1 MKKELEINQE
11 KNIDEIKN
19 HKQKE
24 DKKIRNSY
32 QSFNKN
38 LSLARLGDG
47 SAKVDLINMLEPL
60 IISSIKKYCPLPKEY
75 EDLHSDCVLVILWC
89 LENFDGKRSF
99 LKYVKSYLKY
109 YLLDTFK
116 YLKNEPQRDS
126 VNDLGEDLLNYIEDD
141 FNLEESLIK
150 KTDEH
155 ILNKAINSLAK
166 RQREIIILYYYK
178 DMSLKNI
185 SQKLNISKWTV
196 VAAKKQAFDKLK
208 KKLEDKLNDNW

>member
-126 VNDLGEDLLNYIEDD
+126 VNDL
-141 FNLEESLIK
+141 
-150 KTDEH
+150 
-155 ILNKAINSLAK
+155 
-166 RQREIIILYYYK
+166 
-178 DMSLKNI
+178 
-185 SQKLNISKWTV
+185 
-196 VAAKKQAFDKLK
+196 
-208 KKLEDKLNDNW
+208 

>member
-1 MKKELEINQE
+1 MTKELEINQE

-38 LSLARLGDG
+38 LSLARLGNG

-150 KTDEH
+150 KTDEQ
-155 ILNKAINSLAK
+155 ILNEAINSLAK

-185 SQKLNISKWTV
+185 SQKLKISKWTV
-196 VAAKKQAFDKLK
+196 VAAKKQALDKLK
-208 KKLEDKLNDNW
+208 KKLEDKLNDN

>member
-11 KNIDEIKN
+11 KKIEKIKN
-19 HKQKE
+19 RKQKE
-24 DKKIRNSY
+24 DNKIRNSY

-38 LSLARLGDG
+38 LSLARLGNG

-150 KTDEH
+150 KTDQK
-155 ILNKAINSLAK
+155 ILNEAINSLAK

-178 DMSLKNI
+178 DMSLKTI
-185 SQKLNISKWTV
+185 SQKLKISKWTV
-196 VAAKKQAFDKLK
+196 VAAKKQALDKLK
-208 KKLEDKLNDNW
+208 KKLEDKLNDN

>member
-11 KNIDEIKN
+11 KKIEKIKN
-19 HKQKE
+19 RKQKE
-24 DKKIRNSY
+24 DNKIRNSY

-38 LSLARLGDG
+38 LSLARLGNG

-126 VNDLGEDLLNYIEDD
+126 VNNLGEDLLNYIEDD

-150 KTDEH
+150 KTDKQ
-155 ILNKAINSLAK
+155 ILNEAINSLAK

-185 SQKLNISKWTV
+185 SQKLKISKWTV
-196 VAAKKQAFDKLK
+196 VAAKKQALDKLK
-208 KKLEDKLNDNW
+208 KKLEDKLNDN

>member
-208 KKLEDKLNDNW
+208 KKLEDKLNDN

>member
-99 LKYVKSYLKY
+99 LKYVKSYLRY

-150 KTDEH
+150 KTDEQ
-155 ILNKAINSLAK
+155 ILNEAINSLAK

-185 SQKLNISKWTV
+185 SQKLKISKWTV
-196 VAAKKQAFDKLK
+196 VAAKKQALDKLK
-208 KKLEDKLNDNW
+208 KKLEDKLNDN

>member
-11 KNIDEIKN
+11 KKIEKIKN
-19 HKQKE
+19 RKQKE
-24 DKKIRNSY
+24 DNKIRNSY

-38 LSLARLGDG
+38 LSLARLGNG

-126 VNDLGEDLLNYIEDD
+126 VNDQGEDLLNYIEDD

-150 KTDEH
+150 KTDEQ
-155 ILNKAINSLAK
+155 ILNEAINSLAK

-185 SQKLNISKWTV
+185 SQKLKISKWTV
-196 VAAKKQAFDKLK
+196 VAAKKQALDKLK
-208 KKLEDKLNDNW
+208 KKLEDKLNDN

>member
-196 VAAKKQAFDKLK
+196 VAAKKQALDKLK

>member
-11 KNIDEIKN
+11 KKIEKIKN
-19 HKQKE
+19 RKQKE
-24 DKKIRNSY
+24 DNKIRNSY

-75 EDLHSDCVLVILWC
+75 EDLYSDCVLVILWC

-150 KTDEH
+150 KTDKQ
-155 ILNKAINSLAK
+155 ILNEAINSLAK

-185 SQKLNISKWTV
+185 SQKLKISKWTV
-196 VAAKKQAFDKLK
+196 VAAKKQALDKLK
-208 KKLEDKLNDNW
+208 KKLEDKLNDN

>member
-196 VAAKKQAFDKLK
+196 VAAKKQALDKLK
-208 KKLEDKLNDNW
+208 KKLEDKIK

>member
-11 KNIDEIKN
+11 KKIEKIKN
-19 HKQKE
+19 RKQKE
-24 DKKIRNSY
+24 DNKIRNSY

-38 LSLARLGDG
+38 LSLARLGNG

-99 LKYVKSYLKY
+99 LKYVKSYLRY

-126 VNDLGEDLLNYIEDD
+126 VNEQGEDLLNYIEDD

-150 KTDEH
+150 KTDQK
-155 ILNKAINSLAK
+155 ILNEAINSLAK

-185 SQKLNISKWTV
+185 SQKLKISKWTV
-196 VAAKKQAFDKLK
+196 VAAKKQALDKLK
-208 KKLEDKLNDNW
+208 KKLEDKLNDN

>member
-11 KNIDEIKN
+11 KKIEKIKN
-19 HKQKE
+19 RKQKE
-24 DKKIRNSY
+24 DNKIRNSY

-38 LSLARLGDG
+38 LSLARLGNG

-126 VNDLGEDLLNYIEDD
+126 VNDMGEDLLNYIEDD

-150 KTDEH
+150 KTDEQ
-155 ILNKAINSLAK
+155 ILNEAINSLAK

-185 SQKLNISKWTV
+185 SQKLKISKWTV
-196 VAAKKQAFDKLK
+196 VAAKKQALDKLK
-208 KKLEDKLNDNW
+208 KKLEDKLNDN

>member
-196 VAAKKQAFDKLK
+196 VAAKKQALDKLK
-208 KKLEDKLNDNW
+208 KKLEDKLNDN

>member
-11 KNIDEIKN
+11 KKIEKIKN
-19 HKQKE
+19 RKQKE
-24 DKKIRNSY
+24 DNKIRNSY
-32 QSFNKN
+32 KSFNKN
-38 LSLARLGDG
+38 LSLARLGNG

-126 VNDLGEDLLNYIEDD
+126 VNNLGEDLLNYIEDD

-150 KTDEH
+150 KTDEQ
-155 ILNKAINSLAK
+155 ILNEAINSLAK

-185 SQKLNISKWTV
+185 SQKLKISKWTV
-196 VAAKKQAFDKLK
+196 VAAKKQALDKLK
-208 KKLEDKLNDNW
+208 KKLEDKLNDN

>member
-11 KNIDEIKN
+11 KKIEKIKN
-19 HKQKE
+19 RKQKE
-24 DKKIRNSY
+24 DNKIRNSY

-38 LSLARLGDG
+38 LSLARLGNG

-150 KTDEH
+150 KTDKQ
-155 ILNKAINSLAK
+155 ILNEAINSLAK

-185 SQKLNISKWTV
+185 SQKLKISKWTV
-196 VAAKKQAFDKLK
+196 VAAKKQALDKLK
-208 KKLEDKLNDNW
+208 KKLEDKLNDN

>member
-60 IISSIKKYCPLPKEY
+60 IISSIKK
-75 EDLHSDCVLVILWC
+75 IL
-89 LENFDGKRSF
+89 S
-99 LKYVKSYLKY
+99 
-109 YLLDTFK
+109 
-116 YLKNEPQRDS
+116 P
-126 VNDLGEDLLNYIEDD
+126 
-141 FNLEESLIK
+141 
-150 KTDEH
+150 
-155 ILNKAINSLAK
+155 A
-166 RQREIIILYYYK
+166 
-178 DMSLKNI
+178 
-185 SQKLNISKWTV
+185 
-196 VAAKKQAFDKLK
+196 
-208 KKLEDKLNDNW
+208 

>member
-11 KNIDEIKN
+11 KKIEKIKN
-19 HKQKE
+19 RKQKE
-24 DKKIRNSY
+24 DNKIRNSY

-38 LSLARLGDG
+38 LSLARLGNG

-150 KTDEH
+150 KTDQK
-155 ILNKAINSLAK
+155 ILNEAINSLAK

-185 SQKLNISKWTV
+185 SQKLKISKWTV
-196 VAAKKQAFDKLK
+196 VAAKKQALDKLK
-208 KKLEDKLNDNW
+208 KKLEDKLNDN

>member
-11 KNIDEIKN
+11 KKIEKIKN
-19 HKQKE
+19 RKQKE
-24 DKKIRNSY
+24 DNKIRNSY
-32 QSFNKN
+32 KSFNKN
-38 LSLARLGDG
+38 LSLARLGNG

-126 VNDLGEDLLNYIEDD
+126 VNNLGEDLLNYIEDD

-150 KTDEH
+150 KTDEQ
-155 ILNKAINSLAK
+155 ILNEAINSLAK

-185 SQKLNISKWTV
+185 SQKLKISKWTV
-196 VAAKKQAFDKLK
+196 VAAKKQALDKLK

>member
-11 KNIDEIKN
+11 KKIEKIKN
-19 HKQKE
+19 RKQKE
-24 DKKIRNSY
+24 DNKIRNSY

-38 LSLARLGDG
+38 LSLARLGNG

-126 VNDLGEDLLNYIEDD
+126 VNDMGEDLLNYIEDD

-150 KTDEH
+150 KTDEQ
-155 ILNKAINSLAK
+155 ILNEAINSLAK

-185 SQKLNISKWTV
+185 SQKLKISKWTV
-196 VAAKKQAFDKLK
+196 VAAKKQALDKLK

>member
-24 DKKIRNSY
+24 DKKVRNSY

-99 LKYVKSYLKY
+99 LKYVKSYLRY

-126 VNDLGEDLLNYIEDD
+126 VNEQGEDLLNYIEDD

-150 KTDEH
+150 KTDEQ
-155 ILNKAINSLAK
+155 ILNEAINSLAK

-185 SQKLNISKWTV
+185 SQKLKISKWTV
-196 VAAKKQAFDKLK
+196 VAAKKQALDKLK
-208 KKLEDKLNDNW
+208 KKLEDKLNDN

>member
-1 MKKELEINQE
+1 MTKELEINQE
-11 KNIDEIKN
+11 KKIKKIKN
-19 HKQKE
+19 CKQKE
-24 DKKIRNSY
+24 DNKIRNSY

-38 LSLARLGDG
+38 LSLARLGNG

-60 IISSIKKYCPLPKEY
+60 IINSIKKYCPLPKEY

-150 KTDEH
+150 KTDEQ
-155 ILNKAINSLAK
+155 ILNEAINSLAK

-185 SQKLNISKWTV
+185 SQKLKISKWTV
-196 VAAKKQAFDKLK
+196 VAAKKQALDKLK
-208 KKLEDKLNDNW
+208 KKLEDKLNDN

>member
-11 KNIDEIKN
+11 KKIEKIKN
-19 HKQKE
+19 RKQKE
-24 DKKIRNSY
+24 DNKIRNSY

-38 LSLARLGDG
+38 LSLARLGNG

-150 KTDEH
+150 KTDKQ
-155 ILNKAINSLAK
+155 ILNEAINSLAK

-185 SQKLNISKWTV
+185 SQKLKISKWTV
-196 VAAKKQAFDKLK
+196 VAAKKQALDKLK
-208 KKLEDKLNDNW
+208 KKLEAKIK